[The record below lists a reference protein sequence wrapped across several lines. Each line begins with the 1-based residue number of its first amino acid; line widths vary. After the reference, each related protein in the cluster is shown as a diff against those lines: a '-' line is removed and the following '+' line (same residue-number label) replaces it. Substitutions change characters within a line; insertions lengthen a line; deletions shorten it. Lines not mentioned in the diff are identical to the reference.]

1 MWQRALERLI
11 EMLKRIGGVALVGM
25 MVLTCLDVLFRAGGH
40 PIFGAVEVVSFMA
53 TVVLACAMPLT
64 ELEQGHVG
72 VDLIIRRLK
81 PRTRALVDCLTTLV
95 STLLFALVAWQMFL
109 YAQTMKRAGEVSM
122 SLEFPFYIL
131 VYLVAVAFAVL
142 SLVIL
147 SEFLANCRKLAE
159 R

>member
-1 MWQRALERLI
+1 MWQAGLEKLI
-11 EMLKRIGGVALVGM
+11 GILKRIGGAALVGM

-64 ELEQGHVG
+64 HLERGHVG
-72 VDLIIRRLK
+72 VDLVIRRLK
-81 PRTRALVDCLTTLV
+81 PRTQALVDSTTSLAG
-95 STLLFALVAWQMFL
+95 TILFGLVAWQMFL
-109 YAQTMKRAGEVSM
+109 YAQTMKRSGEVSM

-131 VYLVAVAFAVL
+131 VYVVAVAFAVL

-147 SEFLANCRKLAE
+147 SEFLGHCRKLA
-159 R
+159 RR